1 VALHPQR
8 HRRIRVPEDLPQ
20 TRDDQPPARFRSN
33 ALIAR
38 RLSSAAT
45 LLERQGADPY
55 RALAYRQ
62 AARTIRRLDRD
73 IAEIGDGGARAL
85 MEIRGVGP
93 SIARAVAEQLLT
105 GRWPFLDMLRGRLV
119 PERLFISIPAIGPVL
134 SRRIY
139 DTLGITTLEALSAAL
154 KEGRLGTVEGMGR
167 RRIALVRATLA
178 GILAQMQP
186 RRPKPVWEEPS
197 VAVLLDVDREYRAR
211 VEAGDLPRITPQ
223 RFNPKRKA
231 WQPILHTSR
240 GRWRVTALY
249 SNTAR
254 AHELGLTQDWAVL
267 YFHSNGGPE
276 AQRTAVTETW
286 GNLAGKRV
294 LRGREEESR
303 QFYAH
308 QRQAARESAPA
319 RGRKV
324 ETVD

>member
-1 VALHPQR
+1 M
-8 HRRIRVPEDLPQ
+8 PEDA
-20 TRDDQPPARFRSN
+20 TRPEDEELQEPVRFGAN

-45 LLERQGADPY
+45 LLDRQGADPY
-55 RALAYRQ
+55 RAQAYRQ
-62 AARTIRRLDRD
+62 AARTIRGLDRD
-73 IAEIGDGGARAL
+73 IAVIGEGGAKAL

-93 SIARAVAEQLLT
+93 SIARAIAEQLLT

-154 KEGRLGTVEGMGR
+154 REGRLGTVEGMGK
-167 RRIALVRATLA
+167 RRIALIRATLA

-186 RRPKPVWEEPS
+186 RRPKPVWEEPGID
-197 VAVLLDVDREYRAR
+197 VLLDVDREYRAR
-211 VEAGDLPRITPQ
+211 VEAGGLPCIAPQ
-223 RFNPKRKA
+223 RFNPNGSA
-231 WQPILHTSR
+231 WQPVLHTGR

-254 AHELGLTQDWAVL
+254 AHELGLTRDWVIL
-267 YFHSNGGPE
+267 YFHVNGGPE
-276 AQRTAVTETW
+276 AQRTVVTETW

-294 LRGREEESR
+294 VRGREEESR
-303 QFYAH
+303 RFYA
-308 QRQAARESAPA
+308 QARQAARTGTSAHS
-319 RGRKV
+319 REV
-324 ETVD
+324 EPVEG

>member
-1 VALHPQR
+1 MNPGQIEDGK
-8 HRRIRVPEDLPQ
+8 HRRPG
-20 TRDDQPPARFRSN
+20 RFRSN
-33 ALIAR
+33 VLIAR

-45 LLERQGADPY
+45 LLDRQGADPY
-55 RALAYRQ
+55 RAQAYRQ

-73 IAEIGDGGARAL
+73 IAVIGEGGAKAL
-85 MEIRGVGP
+85 LELKGVGP
-93 SIARAVAEQLLT
+93 SIARAIAEQLLT

-197 VAVLLDVDREYRAR
+197 AAVLLDVDREYRAR
-211 VEAGDLPRITPQ
+211 AEADDLPRIAPQ
-223 RFNPKRKA
+223 RFNPQRSA
-231 WQPILHTSR
+231 WQPILHASR

-254 AHELGLTQDWAVL
+254 AHELGLTQDWVVL
-267 YFHSNGGPE
+267 YFHTNGGPE
-276 AQRTAVTETW
+276 AQRTVVTETW

-294 LRGREEESR
+294 VRGREEESR
-303 QFYAH
+303 QFHAR
-308 QRQAARESAPA
+308 QRHATREGAPA
-319 RGRKV
+319 HRHEA
-324 ETVD
+324 ETVEG

>member
-1 VALHPQR
+1 VAG
-8 HRRIRVPEDLPQ
+8 PEQIEEDEEQDPV
-20 TRDDQPPARFRSN
+20 RFRSN

-55 RALAYRQ
+55 RAQAYRR
-62 AARTIRRLDRD
+62 AARSIRRLDRD
-73 IAEIGDGGARAL
+73 IVVIGEGGAKAL
-85 MEIRGVGP
+85 MELKGVGP
-93 SIARAVAEQLLT
+93 SIARAIAEQLLT

-139 DTLGITTLEALSAAL
+139 DALGITTLEALAAAL

-167 RRIALVRATLA
+167 RRVALVRATLA
-178 GILAQMQP
+178 GILAQLQP
-186 RRPKPVWEEPS
+186 RRLRPVWEEPS
-197 VAVLLDVDREYRAR
+197 IAVLLDVDREYRMHAD
-211 VEAGDLPRITPQ
+211 AGELPCITPQ
-223 RFNPKRKA
+223 RFNPHRSA

-254 AHELGLTQDWAVL
+254 AHELGLTRDWVVL

-276 AQRTAVTETW
+276 AQRTVVTETW

-294 LRGREEESR
+294 VRGREEECR
-303 QFYAH
+303 LFYAQ
-308 QRQAARESAPA
+308 QRHAARETAPA
-319 RGRKV
+319 RSREV
-324 ETVD
+324 EPVE

>member
-1 VALHPQR
+1 VAA
-8 HRRIRVPEDLPQ
+8 PEQ
-20 TRDDQPPARFRSN
+20 TEDGEERGPVRFRSN

-45 LLERQGADPY
+45 LLDRQGADPY
-55 RALAYRQ
+55 RAQAYRN
-62 AARTIRRLDRD
+62 AARSIRRLDRD
-73 IAEIGDGGARAL
+73 VAGIGEGGAKAL
-85 MEIRGVGP
+85 MELKGVGP
-93 SIARAVAEQLLT
+93 SIARAIAEQLLT

-119 PERLFISIPAIGPVL
+119 PERLFISIPSIGPVL

-139 DTLGITTLEALSAAL
+139 DTLEITTLEALAAAL
-154 KEGRLGTVEGMGR
+154 KEGRLGTVEGMGKR
-167 RRIALVRATLA
+167 RVALVRATLA
-178 GILAQMQP
+178 GILAQLQP
-186 RRPKPVWEEPS
+186 RRQKPVWEEPS

-211 VEAGDLPRITPQ
+211 AERGDLPRIAPQ
-223 RFNPKRKA
+223 RFNPDHSA

-254 AHELGLTQDWAVL
+254 AHELGLTRDWVVL

-276 AQRTAVTETW
+276 AQRTVVTETW

-294 LRGREEESR
+294 VRGREEESR

-308 QRQAARESAPA
+308 RRHAARETAPA
-319 RGRKV
+319 RSREV
-324 ETVD
+324 EPVA

>member
-1 VALHPQR
+1 VADAEQEER
-8 HRRIRVPEDLPQ
+8 EDREERGPV
-20 TRDDQPPARFRSN
+20 RFRTN

-45 LLERQGADPY
+45 LLSRQEADPY
-55 RALAYRQ
+55 RAMAYRQ
-62 AARTIRRLDRD
+62 AARSIRRLDRD
-73 IAEIGDGGARAL
+73 IAAIGEGGAKAL
-85 MEIRGVGP
+85 MELKGVGP
-93 SIARAVAEQLLT
+93 SIARAIAEQLLT

-139 DTLGITTLEALSAAL
+139 DTLGITTLEALNAAL
-154 KEGRLGTVEGMGR
+154 REGRLGTVEGMGR

-178 GILAQMQP
+178 GILAQLQP

-211 VEAGDLPRITPQ
+211 AEADELPRIAPQ
-223 RFNPKRKA
+223 RFNPGGRA
-231 WQPILHTSR
+231 WQPIMHTSR

-254 AHELGLTQDWAVL
+254 AHELGLTRDWVVL

-276 AQRTAVTETW
+276 AQRTVVTETW

-294 LRGREEESR
+294 VRGREEESH

-308 QRQAARESAPA
+308 QRHAAREGAAA
-319 RGRKV
+319 RTREV
-324 ETVD
+324 ETVE

>member
-1 VALHPQR
+1 MADVEQAEDGDDREEQR
-8 HRRIRVPEDLPQ
+8 PVRLR
-20 TRDDQPPARFRSN
+20 TN

-45 LLERQGADPY
+45 LLSRQGADPY
-55 RALAYRQ
+55 RVMAYRQ
-62 AARTIRRLDRD
+62 AARSIRRLDRD
-73 IAEIGDGGARAL
+73 IAMIGEGGAKAL
-85 MEIRGVGP
+85 MELKGVGP

-139 DTLGITTLEALSAAL
+139 DTLGITTLEALNAAL

-178 GILAQMQP
+178 GILAQLQP

-211 VEAGDLPRITPQ
+211 AEAGELPRIAPH
-223 RFNPKRKA
+223 RFNPGGRA
-231 WQPILHTSR
+231 WQPIMHTSR

-254 AHELGLTQDWAVL
+254 ANELGLTRDWVVL
-267 YFHSNGGPE
+267 YFHTNGGPE
-276 AQRTAVTETW
+276 AQRTVVTETW

-294 LRGREEESR
+294 VRGREEESR
-303 QFYAH
+303 EFYAH
-308 QRQAARESAPA
+308 QRHAAREGAA
-319 RGRKV
+319 RMREV
-324 ETVD
+324 ETVE